1 MIYGIGIDQVN
12 IDRVASILN
21 RRSTR
26 FTNIIL
32 TKSEL
37 EQLSNTKSKQGF
49 VAKRFAAKEAFAK
62 ALGTGI
68 GKTVSWKDLSIEN
81 DDAGKPFYVCSD
93 KLQQHLTNNNIT
105 NTHLS
110 LCDEKNTA
118 VAYAILETHPV

>member
-1 MIYGIGIDQVN
+1 MIYGIGIDQVS
-12 IDRVASILN
+12 IDRIESILN

-26 FTNIIL
+26 FTNTIL

-37 EQLSNTKSKQGF
+37 DQLSNTKSKQCF

-68 GKTVSWKDLSIEN
+68 GKTVSWKDLSIES

-93 KLQQHLTNNNIT
+93 ELQQHLTNNNIT

-118 VAYAILETHPV
+118 VAYAILETQPV